1 MGVALYLFLM
11 GNEMSQ
17 WHLEFYKKTSKRN
30 KNFKSAQTIHDAW
43 RDCIGSFAACP
54 LLKFLKIRKKKTK
67 SRGTA
72 AEGEGDMADLK
83 CVVENCTYNKD

>member
-43 RDCIGSFAACP
+43 RNCICSFAACP
-54 LLKFLKIRKKKTK
+54 LLKLLKIKQR
-67 SRGTA
+67 RGV
-72 AEGEGDMADLK
+72 AESGRR
-83 CVVENCTYNKD
+83 

>member
-1 MGVALYLFLM
+1 MGVALYLFHM

-43 RDCIGSFAACP
+43 RDCIA
-54 LLKFLKIRKKKTK
+54 LLPRVLFKILKNQKGR
-67 SRGTA
+67 
-72 AEGEGDMADLK
+72 
-83 CVVENCTYNKD
+83 

>member
-54 LLKFLKIRKKKTK
+54 LLKFLKIRK
-67 SRGTA
+67 RRRRA
-72 AEGEGDMADLK
+72 AGRRQKARE
-83 CVVENCTYNKD
+83 TWQI

>member
-43 RDCIGSFAACP
+43 WDCNCSFKI
-54 LLKFLKIRKKKTK
+54 LKSKKKMRRRRKRQKARETWQI
-67 SRGTA
+67 
-72 AEGEGDMADLK
+72 
-83 CVVENCTYNKD
+83 